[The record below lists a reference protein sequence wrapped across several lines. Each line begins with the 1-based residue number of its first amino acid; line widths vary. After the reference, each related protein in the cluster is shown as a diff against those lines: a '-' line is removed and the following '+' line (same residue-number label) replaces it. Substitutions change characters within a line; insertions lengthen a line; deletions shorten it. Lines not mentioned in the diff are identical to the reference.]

1 MRGTGAK
8 TEDLE
13 MVYPEAAAESGTG
26 TLSFEEYLAKYGSL
40 TYRNKGV
47 SMMPLLKQGR
57 DLFTLVPKG
66 DDRCKKYDVVLYKN
80 RAGSY
85 VLHRIIKV
93 RPDGY
98 VIRGDN
104 TYHNEYRKDE
114 DIIGVMSSFVHNG
127 KNGTV
132 DGFWYKVYVC
142 LNQLSYPVRWLY
154 FRCRGIAGAALRK
167 LGLRK

>member
-1 MRGTGAK
+1 MP
-8 TEDLE
+8 DQ
-13 MVYPEAAAESGTG
+13 PIN
-26 TLSFEEYLAKYGSL
+26 FEEYLAKYGSL

-66 DDRCKKYDVVLYKN
+66 PERCRKYDVVLYKN
-80 RAGSY
+80 REGSY

-93 RPDGY
+93 RGDSY

-104 TYHNEYRKDE
+104 TYHNEHRKDS

-127 KNGTV
+127 KNGSV
-132 DGFWYKVYVC
+132 EDFWYKVYVRINR
-142 LNQLSYPVRWLY
+142 LTYPLRWLC
-154 FRCRGIAGAALRK
+154 FRGRLYAAALLKKTKGQR
-167 LGLRK
+167 

>member
-1 MRGTGAK
+1 MMDA
-8 TEDLE
+8 
-13 MVYPEAAAESGTG
+13 SGRTVFGENSEG

-47 SMMPLLKQGR
+47 SMMPLLKQDR

-66 DDRCKKYDVVLYKN
+66 EERCSKYDVVLYKN

-93 RPDGY
+93 RPGDY

-104 TYHNEYRKDE
+104 TYHNEYQKDS

-132 DGFWYKVYVC
+132 EAPGYKAYVR
-142 LNQLSYPVRWLY
+142 LNQLSYPLRWLY
-154 FRCRGIAGAALRK
+154 VKCRGIAGAALRK
-167 LGLRK
+167 LKIKE